1 MITCTFPGHSAPD
14 RLELTWH
21 DMSCTPCH
29 HLSRVNPFSVN
40 LLTSGKF
47 GFMGDTLW
55 DGCGIPKVMIA
66 KWDSSSKTSC
76 KMKTISF
83 CFVTIEIKVLLLV
96 GDPSF
101 AKGKTSELEGPV
113 MVFIKLFDCNV
124 FPLFW
129 SAGVTF
135 NFFSTTWSAG
145 VTFNFFSTAWSASIA
160 LNFFQLLGLLV
171 LPSISFQLLG
181 LLVWPQFF
189 FWFLGCYFDCV
200 IFISF

>member
-1 MITCTFPGHSAPD
+1 
-14 RLELTWH
+14 
-21 DMSCTPCH
+21 
-29 HLSRVNPFSVN
+29 
-40 LLTSGKF
+40 
-47 GFMGDTLW
+47 
-55 DGCGIPKVMIA
+55 
-66 KWDSSSKTSC
+66 
-76 KMKTISF
+76 MKTISS

-101 AKGKTSELEGPV
+101 AKGETSELEGPV

-189 FWFLGCYFDCV
+189 F
-200 IFISF
+200 

>member
-1 MITCTFPGHSAPD
+1 
-14 RLELTWH
+14 
-21 DMSCTPCH
+21 
-29 HLSRVNPFSVN
+29 
-40 LLTSGKF
+40 
-47 GFMGDTLW
+47 
-55 DGCGIPKVMIA
+55 
-66 KWDSSSKTSC
+66 
-76 KMKTISF
+76 MKTISS

-101 AKGKTSELEGPV
+101 AKGETSELEGPV

-124 FPLFW
+124 FPLF
-129 SAGVTF
+129 
-135 NFFSTTWSAG
+135 WSAG

-189 FWFLGCYFDCV
+189 F
-200 IFISF
+200 